1 MSRCALAALGLL
13 AILVVPSVARA
24 QQLYRPWL
32 DPDAVDVN
40 QEREQH
46 SAFWERTLDPNAHQ
60 FDDLLKRVALTL
72 RNRDKQS
79 RADAEALLHRAIA
92 LSPDD
97 PRGYWYLGQVQYL
110 SADYAACAVS
120 LTRVAAL
127 DAEFQGQ
134 ALAGLPDNIDY
145 DTGLCLALAGN
156 YPEALGHYRRVLAA
170 GGSWSFLHWRM
181 GEAYMAL
188 GRLEDAIASLKE
200 ARREHGHDAI
210 ILYALAAALDRDEQ
224 VAAARAVLDDALRN
238 DNGQTRLARA
248 DVVIVPPE
256 DVYYYYGLAY
266 ASVSPYQPPPR
277 PGDRRDRR
285 IDPARALL
293 KMRRFVAE
301 HGPGPWSRRAKAHI
315 AELAAEPLSSGSLQ
329 IAGDAGLD
337 YDKSAAAIQKA
348 NTALQSCVTAT
359 PGVFYRVRITQ
370 VVRHGRGR
378 VDNPFAS
385 GREAPIP
392 GVRTT
397 HVVEIETPTD
407 DVTRAIECLDRAA
420 GGIKLP
426 AATGPTGSSVE
437 AEFPV
442 VAQ

>member
-1 MSRCALAALGLL
+1 MSRPTLVAAGLLVTLAAS
-13 AILVVPSVARA
+13 VPARA
-24 QQLYRPWL
+24 QELYRPWL
-32 DPDAVDVN
+32 DPDAVNVD

-60 FDDLLKRVALTL
+60 FDDLLKRAALTL

-79 RADAEALLHRAIA
+79 RADAELLLRRAIA

-97 PRGYWYLGQVQYL
+97 PRGYWYLGQLQYL
-110 SADYAACAVS
+110 DGAYADCAAT

-127 DAEFQGQ
+127 DAQFKGQ

-145 DTGLCLALAGN
+145 DTGLCLALSGS
-156 YPEALGHYRRVLAA
+156 YPEALAHYRRVLAS
-170 GGSWSFLHWRM
+170 GSSWSFLHWRM
-181 GEAYMAL
+181 GEVYMAL
-188 GRLEDAIASLKE
+188 GRLEDAIAALKE
-200 ARREHGHDAI
+200 AERERGHDPI

-224 VAAARAVLDDALRN
+224 VAAARQVLDQALRY

-256 DVYYYYGLAY
+256 DVHYYYGLAY
-266 ASVSPYQPPPR
+266 AATSPYQPAR
-277 PGDRRDRR
+277 RSGDRRDRR

-301 HGPGPWSRRAKAHI
+301 HGAGPWSRRARAHV
-315 AELAAEPLSSGSLQ
+315 AELAAEPLSSGSLA
-329 IAGDAGLD
+329 ITGDAGLD
-337 YDKSAAAIQKA
+337 YDKTAAAIERA
-348 NTALQSCVTAT
+348 SAALQKCVAAT

-370 VVRHGRGR
+370 VVRRGHGRA
-378 VDNPFAS
+378 DNPFAS

-397 HVVEIETPTD
+397 QVAEIETP
-407 DVTRAIECLDRAA
+407 VNQITRAIECLDRTA
-420 GGIKLP
+420 GAIALP
-426 AATGPTGSSVE
+426 APSGPTGSSVE

>member
-1 MSRCALAALGLL
+1 MNRLALAALGLL
-13 AILVVPSVARA
+13 AVLVVPSLARA
-24 QQLYRPWL
+24 QELYRPWL
-32 DPDAVDVN
+32 DPDAVDVD

-60 FDDLLKRVALTL
+60 FDDLLKRAALTL

-79 RADAEALLHRAIA
+79 RADAEALLRRAIK

-110 SADYAACAVS
+110 SADYANCAKS
-120 LTRVAAL
+120 LTRVATL
-127 DAEFQGQ
+127 DSEFQGQ

-145 DTGLCLALAGN
+145 DTGLCLALSGN
-156 YPEALGHYRRVLAA
+156 YPEALDHYRRVLAA

-181 GEAYMAL
+181 GEVYMAL

-200 ARREHGHDAI
+200 ARRERGHDAI
-210 ILYALAAALDRDEQ
+210 ILYALATALDRDEQ

-348 NTALQSCVTAT
+348 NAALQACVAAT

-397 HVVEIETPTD
+397 QVAEIETPIN
-407 DVTRAIECLDRAA
+407 DVTHAIECLDRTA

-426 AATGPTGSSVE
+426 APTGPTGSSVE